1 MISSASWRRSWKKR
15 LASDRL
21 GTVLRSALC
30 CNPADQPGAG
40 APRQLHNQPTTHSM
54 VMDRADET
62 HTVKND
68 QGDDIGRSEEA
79 PDDKCFQS
87 CQVRGEQKRTNDPRS
102 CNALSISAHPYSPE

>member
-1 MISSASWRRSWKKR
+1 MS
-15 LASDRL
+15 
-21 GTVLRSALC
+21 
-30 CNPADQPGAG
+30 
-40 APRQLHNQPTTHSM
+40 RQLHNQLTTHSM
-54 VMDRADET
+54 VMDRVDKT

-87 CQVRGEQKRTNDPRS
+87 CQVRGSDVQEREQKRTNDPRS